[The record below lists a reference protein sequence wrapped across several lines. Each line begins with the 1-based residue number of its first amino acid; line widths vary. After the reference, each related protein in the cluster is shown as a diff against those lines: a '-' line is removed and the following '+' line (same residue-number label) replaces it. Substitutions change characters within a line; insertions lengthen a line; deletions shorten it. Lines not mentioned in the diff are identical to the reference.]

1 MTGGIQGDEEVEWV
15 GFGRSSASCRLGAY
29 VMNTYV
35 PLQNN
40 TGTPG

>member
-1 MTGGIQGDEEVEWV
+1 MKKWNGWGLVEAV
-15 GFGRSSASCRLGAY
+15 GAY